1 MRLKE
6 KVSVVTGGG
15 SGFGKAIAILFAKE
29 GSNIIVNDINNEAGK
44 STVELINNSGGKASY
59 VNGDVSTKK
68 CWNEIKDAA
77 LNEFGKSLRCSE
89 QCWVY
94 S

>member
-44 STVELINNSGGKASY
+44 STVELINNSVVEKHHMLMEMSQQKNVGMKL
-59 VNGDVSTKK
+59 
-68 CWNEIKDAA
+68 EM
-77 LNEFGKSLRCSE
+77 LL
-89 QCWVY
+89 
-94 S
+94 

>member
-29 GSNIIVNDINNEAGK
+29 GSNIIVNDINDEAGK

-59 VNGDVSTKK
+59 VNGDVSTEK
-68 CWNEIKDAA
+68 CWNEIKDAT
-77 LNEFGKSLRCSE
+77 
-89 QCWVY
+89 
-94 S
+94 

>member
-29 GSNIIVNDINNEAGK
+29 GSI
-44 STVELINNSGGKASY
+44 
-59 VNGDVSTKK
+59 
-68 CWNEIKDAA
+68 
-77 LNEFGKSLRCSE
+77 SL
-89 QCWVY
+89 
-94 S
+94 